1 MGVYFA
7 PAFLR
12 ITKKLDPYIKDNI
25 KATVSDVISFYES
38 GKKTKGLGIKHLRG
52 TLWEA
57 RSSIQMRVVFDLSD
71 KQLTF
76 ILAGSHDDVKNFLKR

>member
-1 MGVYFA
+1 MEVNFA

-12 ITKKLDPYIKDNI
+12 ITKKLDPHIKDNV
-25 KATVSDVISFYES
+25 KAAVSDVISFYES
-38 GKKTKGLGIKHLRG
+38 GEKTKGLGIKHLRG

-57 RSSIQMRVVFDLSD
+57 RSGLQMRVVFDLSG

-76 ILAGSHDDVKNFLKR
+76 ILAGSHNDVKNFLKR